1 MNAIEIAL
9 IVFVCLFGGAL
20 LGMQLRKV
28 LPEHHLQ
35 DDSKH
40 VLEVGTGTMGM
51 IAGLV
56 LGLLVGSAT
65 ASYNTQRSNVIEISA
80 RVALIDRLLA
90 HYGPNARDARAALRE
105 AAESMLTQIWPKD
118 RWHPLNSSSYKAGN
132 EVFFDRIEDL
142 KPQNDEQTSIKNMTL
157 GVALDLGRMRWLM
170 QEEMTKSI
178 SLPLLVVLT
187 FWFTSV
193 FLGLGLFAPNN
204 TTTLTALALAA
215 LAITGAIY
223 IMMEMYAPFQGLL
236 QIPNTPL
243 QNVIAGLGR

>member
-9 IVFVCLFGGAL
+9 IVFMCLFGGAL
-20 LGMQLRKV
+20 LGMQLRRV

-65 ASYNTQRSNVIEISA
+65 GSYNTQRSNVIEMSA
-80 RVALIDRLLA
+80 QAALLDRLLA
-90 HYGPNARDARAALRE
+90 HYGPGARESRAALRQS
-105 AAESMLTQIWPKD
+105 AQSMLTQLWPKD
-118 RWHPLNSSSYKAGN
+118 RWRPSKPASYVGGK
-132 EVFFDRIEDL
+132 EVLFDRIEDL
-142 KPQNDEQTSIKNMTL
+142 KPKTDEQTSIKNMAL

-178 SLPLLVVLT
+178 SLPLLVILT
-187 FWFTSV
+187 FWFTAV
-193 FLGLGLFAPNN
+193 FLGLGLFAPHNG
-204 TTTLTALALAA
+204 TTLTALALAA
-215 LAITGAIY
+215 FAITGAIY
-223 IMMEMYAPFQGLL
+223 LMMGMYAPFQGLL
-236 QIPNTPL
+236 QIPSTPL
-243 QNVIAGLGR
+243 QNVIAGLGK